1 MYLKEI
7 KICTNTCS
15 GINRIAKIYFEDK
28 GKTFYWDEI
37 SPEKIRKS
45 PGGKV
50 TPEDLKEITEVLL
63 KERARRR
70 FTLDARLISQA
81 LKSLIGKK
89 S

>member
-7 KICTNTCS
+7 KLCTNTCS

-45 PGGKV
+45 PGGEV
-50 TPEDLKEITEVLL
+50 TPEDRSEERRVGKEC
-63 KERARRR
+63 RSRW
-70 FTLDARLISQA
+70 SPYH
-81 LKSLIGKK
+81 
-89 S
+89 

>member
-7 KICTNTCS
+7 KLCTNTCS

-45 PGGKV
+45 PGGEV
-50 TPEDLKEITEVLL
+50 TPEDLKKITEVLL
-63 KERARRR
+63 KEKARRR
-70 FTLDARLISQA
+70 FTRDAKLISKA

-89 S
+89 L